1 MLVPILT
8 LSILGLLFGIGLAY
22 ALKIFQV
29 QQDPKIADL
38 LEVLPGANCGA
49 CGFAGCLGLAQA
61 LAEGK
66 VPAITCTPAGFEAHL
81 KIAEI
86 LGSRVEQK
94 TKLVATL
101 ICNGGC
107 VAVDK
112 SIYRGVKTCAAA
124 NMYHGGQKTCS
135 FGCLG
140 FGDCV
145 RACKFGAMYMDEKTH
160 LPVIIDEKCT
170 ACGLCLK
177 ACPKKIIVWRP
188 MKNKVYVMCN
198 STDKGATVNKY
209 CRNGCIACFK
219 CEKICPSDAIHV
231 KNNLA
236 IVDYDKCT
244 HCGECVKVCPTKVI
258 YPCEVEKLKVLL
270 GKNPT

>member
-1 MLVPILT
+1 MLIPILT
-8 LSILGLLFGIGLAY
+8 LSILGLLFGISLAY
-22 ALKIFQV
+22 ALKIFRV
-29 QQDPKIADL
+29 EQDPKVAHL

-66 VPAITCTPAGFEAHL
+66 VPPGTCAPSGFEAQQ
-81 KIAEI
+81 KMAEI
-86 LGSRVEQK
+86 LGSELKEQK

-107 VAVDK
+107 VALDK
-112 SIYRGVKTCAAA
+112 FIYRGIKTCAAA
-124 NMYHGGQKTCS
+124 NMYHGGQKACS

-145 RACKFGAMYMDEKTH
+145 RACHFGTMYMDEKTG
-160 LPVIIDEKCT
+160 LPVIINEKCT

-177 ACPKKIIVWRP
+177 ACPKRILVFRP
-188 MKNKVYVMCN
+188 VKNKVYVMCN
-198 STDKGATVNKY
+198 STDKGALVNKY
-209 CRNGCIACFK
+209 CKNGCIACFK
-219 CEKICPSDAIHV
+219 CEKVCPSDAIHV

-236 IVDYDKCT
+236 LVDYDKCT
-244 HCGECVKVCPTKVI
+244 HCGECIKVCPTKVI
-258 YPCEVEKLKVLL
+258 YPSDIAKLELL
-270 GKNPT
+270 LKK